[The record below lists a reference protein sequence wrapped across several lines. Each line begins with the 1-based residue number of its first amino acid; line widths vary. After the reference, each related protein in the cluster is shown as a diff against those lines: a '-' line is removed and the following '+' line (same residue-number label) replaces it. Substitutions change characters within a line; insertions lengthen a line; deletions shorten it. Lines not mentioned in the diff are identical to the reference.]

1 MNSWLAPFTRL
12 LGALRRV
19 PRAPQERLAERTAA
33 ERVLEHYRMLLV
45 DLGAVVWEFDPTEGR
60 VTAVSDS
67 SAEVLGFTPRQL
79 RESPGLWAAAQHPD
93 DRERSRELVA
103 RLMGGARHDVYDHRM
118 IAADGGVV
126 WLHTAVRAGLDG
138 EGRPML
144 SGVSMDITTHKR
156 LGSELQGAL
165 SLLQAT
171 LDATDNGILVVGL
184 DGRIASYNRKFTEIW
199 GFSTEV
205 MGTLRDEAALAQ
217 VAPQLKEPERFLE
230 RIHEIY
236 RDPDASSFDVI
247 EFSDGRVLERT
258 SQSQRLGGETV
269 GRVWSFRDVS
279 ERIRTERALQS
290 SNEQLQQAQKM
301 EAVGQLA
308 GGVAHDFNNIL
319 TAVLGNLSLI
329 LADPEV
335 PLGVRQ
341 RAEEIQLASERA
353 ANLTRQLLAFGR
365 RQILT
370 PRVEYLCVILVEM
383 LKLLRISAGGRVTIE
398 LELMPEPCPVLLD
411 RGQME
416 QVILN
421 LVINA
426 RDAMPNGGRI
436 VISTCRVEA
445 GPDHPLSFTPNPAGS
460 HVLLSVTDNGEG
472 MDAATMARA
481 FEPFFTTKSRGRGT
495 GLGLAT
501 AYGMVQQSG
510 GSIRVRSAP
519 GAGATFE
526 ILLPYST
533 RLPGAG
539 DAPAANPDSPGV
551 ATVLVV
557 EDEPPL
563 RGLMRDA
570 LAQAGYRVIEAPS
583 GQDALEFEA
592 RLPGDI
598 DALVSDIA
606 MAGMDGIELA
616 SQLRARRQGM
626 SLLFV
631 TGFVPDDSG
640 GVRPMPKEARVLRK
654 PFGMEALVRQ
664 VRESLGTRPAR
675 AGEGAGAGA
684 PPSEA

>member
-12 LGALRRV
+12 LGVLRRV
-19 PRAPQERLAERTAA
+19 PRATQERLAERTAA

-67 SAEVLGFTPRQL
+67 SAEVFGFTSRQL
-79 RESPGLWAAAQHPD
+79 RESPDLWAAAQHPD

-103 RLMGGARHDVYDHRM
+103 RLMGGTRHDVYDHRM

-144 SGVSMDITTHKR
+144 RGVSMDITTHKR

-236 RDPDASSFDVI
+236 RDPDASSYDVI

-279 ERIRTERALQS
+279 ERISTERALQS

-445 GPDHPLSFTPNPAGS
+445 GPDHPWSFTPNPAGS
-460 HVLLSVTDNGEG
+460 HVLLSVTDDGEG

-526 ILLPYST
+526 ILLPYSS

-631 TGFVPDDSG
+631 TGFVPVDSG
-640 GVRPMPKEARVLRK
+640 VVRPMPKEARVLRK
-654 PFGMEALVRQ
+654 PFGMEALVRE

-675 AGEGAGAGA
+675 TGEGA
-684 PPSEA
+684 